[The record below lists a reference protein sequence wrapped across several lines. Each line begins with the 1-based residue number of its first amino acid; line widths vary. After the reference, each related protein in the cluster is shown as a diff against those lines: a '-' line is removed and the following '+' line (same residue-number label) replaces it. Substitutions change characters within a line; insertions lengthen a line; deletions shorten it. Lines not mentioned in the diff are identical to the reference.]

1 MLATTAG
8 RCCSPACRR
17 LWATARRQ
25 RRAATAA
32 MQQQEQQPA
41 ALHSGTAAGVKDQDR
56 LQLNVEG
63 KLGIPREIYEAA
75 GGVRVRQHVNPLKKE
90 LQVPTDPPAWAEAYA
105 DPGRPLVL
113 DIGCG
118 YGRFLLALSKSMPG
132 HNMLGLEIRAPIIER
147 ANKWAA
153 SLDLT
158 GTVLF
163 LRGNATITLD
173 HTLASYPAPIDLV
186 CVQFPDPH
194 FKARHRKRRT
204 VQKQLVEA
212 LSRLLAPGARVFLQ
226 SDVLEAA
233 EHMRDTFEQHG
244 AAWFAPCHELHSGPT
259 FQAASPPR
267 PRAGQQGQAGQQAA
281 AAAEA
286 AAEQGAEG
294 QQGEEV
300 QQQEQEEPQ
309 WQSQWAA
316 AGWLQDNPLG
326 VPTERE
332 VLTTAQGL
340 PVYRVMLRRL

>member
-1 MLATTAG
+1 M
-8 RCCSPACRR
+8 PQQ
-17 LWATARRQ
+17 AR
-25 RRAATAA
+25 
-32 MQQQEQQPA
+32 
-41 ALHSGTAAGVKDQDR
+41 ALHSGAAAGVKDQDR
-56 LQLNVEG
+56 LQLDVED
-63 KLGIPREIYEAA
+63 KLGIPREIYEAV

-90 LQVPTDPPAWAEAYA
+90 LQVPTDPPVWGEAFAE
-105 DPGRPLVL
+105 PSRPLVL

-118 YGRFLLALSKSMPG
+118 YGRFLLALSKHMPG
-132 HNMLGLEIRAPIIER
+132 HNMLGLEIRGPIIER

-153 SLDLT
+153 SLDLEHS
-158 GTVLF
+158 VLF

-173 HTLASYPAPIDLV
+173 HTLAAYPAPIDLV

-244 AAWFAPCHELHSGPT
+244 SAWFAPCQELHSGPT

-267 PRAGQQGQAGQQAA
+267 PPPQQQGQQGQADQQAA
-281 AAAEA
+281 TADAAAE
-286 AAEQGAEG
+286 EQGGEG
-294 QQGEEV
+294 QQEEEEAG
-300 QQQEQEEPQ
+300 QQPEERAEQAQ
-309 WQSQWAA
+309 RQSQWAA
-316 AGWLQDNPLG
+316 AGWLQENPLG

-340 PVYRVMLRRL
+340 PVYRIMLRRL